1 MDQNN
6 EMLITKYHPLFFN
19 DFVTE
24 SKERYTVNSLLQIN
38 NGNILFM
45 GDNGVGKTTYINA
58 TIREYL
64 YNVEPKLN
72 IDNIE
77 NDIKT
82 IYKDNILVIN
92 PLKSQ
97 GIEYFRTTV
106 KNFCKTLSTIP
117 NKKKIIVLDDL
128 DMMPEACQQIFR
140 SYINNYSNKIYF
152 IGSYTHQQRVID
164 QLRSSLFTIKINKLT
179 KHDLKTLLEHIVKNE
194 NLKIND
200 NTKQYLL
207 DYSNYNI
214 KILINYL
221 EKIKLYCHGLNE
233 NNNDVD
239 DNIDAICSLL
249 CHKSLEQF
257 TLYLK
262 NNQLAMAM
270 EYILKEMKEI
280 GYSLLDV
287 LDNYFEFIKITNII
301 DDEIKYE
308 ITQIIQKYTNIFYNV
323 HDNEIE
329 LLLFTYELLG
339 AFHTPNMQVNL

>member
-1 MDQNN
+1 MEQNI
-6 EMLITKYHPLFFN
+6 EMLITKYHPLYFD

-24 SKERYTVNSLLQIN
+24 SKERNTVKELLQIN
-38 NGNILFM
+38 NANILFM
-45 GDNGVGKTTYINA
+45 GDSGVGKTTYIHS

-64 YNVEPKLN
+64 YNIEPKLN
-72 IDNIE
+72 TNFIQ

-106 KNFCKTLSTIP
+106 KIFCKTVSTIP

-128 DMMPEACQQIFR
+128 DMIPEACQQIFR
-140 SYINNYSNKIYF
+140 SYINTYSNNIYF

-179 KHDLKTLLEHIVKNE
+179 KNDLRTLLEHIVTNE
-194 NLKIND
+194 HLKMNEH
-200 NTKQYLL
+200 TKQYLL

-221 EKIKLYCHGLNE
+221 EKIKLYSFGLNAD
-233 NNNDVD
+233 NNDVD
-239 DNIDAICSLL
+239 QNIDTICSLL
-249 CHKSLEQF
+249 CHKSLETF
-257 TLYLK
+257 TLYLQ
-262 NNQLAMAM
+262 NNQLPNAIQ
-270 EYILKEMKEI
+270 YILKEMREI

-301 DDEIKYE
+301 TDEVKYE

-329 LLLFTYELLG
+329 LLLFTYELAG
-339 AFHTPNMQVNL
+339 AFSQHK